1 MMIDYAELLQKRR
14 SIRDFQDKEVSPELV
29 REIIQDACMAPSAG
43 NGQPWKFIVIQNR
56 DWIRRL
62 SEESKKNI
70 LSQIEK
76 DPNSPLK
83 KYEAALRDRDFN
95 VFYNAPCLVYI
106 AGPRDARSFA
116 VDCALAACYFML
128 AATARGLGTCWIALG
143 AELRDPLI
151 LKAVGLPEGC
161 RIVAPIILGYP
172 KSIPGAPARN
182 DPEILK
188 TLS

>member
-1 MMIDYAELLQKRR
+1 MMDYAELLQERR

-29 REIIQDACMAPSAG
+29 REVIQDACLAPSAG
-43 NGQPWKFIVIQNR
+43 NGQPWKFIVIRNL

-76 DPNSPLK
+76 DPNSPMK
-83 KYEAALRDRDFN
+83 KYEAVLRGKDFN
-95 VFYNAPCLVYI
+95 VFYNAPCLIYI
-106 AGPRDARSFA
+106 VGSRDARSLV
-116 VDCALAACYFML
+116 VDCTLAACYFML
-128 AATARGLGTCWIALG
+128 AATARGLGTCWVALG

-151 LKAVGLPEGC
+151 LRAIGLPEGY
-161 RIVAPIILGYP
+161 RIVAPMILGYP
-172 KSIPGAPARN
+172 KSIPCAPARK

>member
-1 MMIDYAELLQKRR
+1 MIDFPELLQKRR
-14 SIRDFQDKEVSPELV
+14 SIRDFQDKEVPPELV
-29 REIIQDACMAPSAG
+29 REIIQDACLAPSAG
-43 NGQPWKFIVIQNR
+43 NGQPWKFIVIHNR

-62 SEESKKNI
+62 SEESKKNN

-76 DPNSPLK
+76 DPNSPMK
-83 KYEAALRDRDFN
+83 KYEARLRDKDFN

-106 AGPRDARSFA
+106 AGSRDVRSLA
-116 VDCALAACYFML
+116 VDCALAACYFMF
-128 AATARGLGTCWIALG
+128 AATARGLGTCWVALG

-151 LKAVGLPEGC
+151 LKAVGLPESS

-172 KSIPGAPARN
+172 KSVPAAPGRN
-182 DPEILK
+182 APEILK

>member
-1 MMIDYAELLQKRR
+1 MIDFPELLQKRR
-14 SIRDFQDKEVSPELV
+14 SIRDFQDREVPPELA
-29 REIIQDACMAPSAG
+29 REIIQDACLAPSAG
-43 NGQPWKFIVIQNR
+43 NGQPWKFIVIHNR

-62 SEESKKNI
+62 SEESKKNN

-76 DPNSPLK
+76 DPNSPMK
-83 KYEAALRDRDFN
+83 KYEARLRDKDFN

-106 AGPRDARSFA
+106 AGSRDVRSLA
-116 VDCALAACYFML
+116 VDCALAACYFMF
-128 AATARGLGTCWIALG
+128 AATARGLGTCWVALG

-151 LKAVGLPEGC
+151 LKAVGLPESS

-172 KSIPGAPARN
+172 KSVPAAPGRN
-182 DPEILK
+182 APEILK